1 MSLLKQLKWNL
12 ILLAVIFI
20 ALGIVLILWPG
31 ATMKTI
37 CYLLAA
43 MLLAIGVVSLINYL
57 RKDISGI
64 IYRYDLVVGLCAILG
79 GILVIVKV
87 DKLTDLIPAVL
98 GFLVTMSGIMKM
110 QNSVDML
117 RLGHGTWHVAFAM
130 AIVNIV
136 AGIVLLM
143 NPFEAAQILIM
154 CLGIA
159 LVYSG
164 ITDLYVT
171 ISISRRLSRL
181 KTIRVFTA
189 FYKSTGIAPILHR
202 IFPCNRFFSCSRR
215 VRFAYFCRQ
224 WRCHGK

>member
-1 MSLLKQLKWNL
+1 MTEFLGNMYSWFTFIPKITLSNLFEIL
-12 ILLAVIFI
+12 ILT
-20 ALGIVLILWPG
+20 VLIYEVLLWVKSTRAG
-31 ATMKTI
+31 VLLRGGMI
-37 CYLLAA
+37 IVGFYLLAA

-181 KTIRVFTA
+181 KTEIVVA
-189 FYKSTGIAPILHR
+189 ENDSEE
-202 IFPCNRFFSCSRR
+202 
-215 VRFAYFCRQ
+215 
-224 WRCHGK
+224 

>member
-20 ALGIVLILWPG
+20 ALGIVLIFWPG

-181 KTIRVFTA
+181 KTEIVVAEDCLLYTSPSPRD
-189 FYKSTGIAPILHR
+189 
-202 IFPCNRFFSCSRR
+202 
-215 VRFAYFCRQ
+215 
-224 WRCHGK
+224 

>member
-87 DKLTDLIPAVL
+87 DKLTDLIPAGGGL
-98 GFLVTMSGIMKM
+98 LVTMSGIMKM

-181 KTIRVFTA
+181 KTEIVVA
-189 FYKSTGIAPILHR
+189 EDDSEE
-202 IFPCNRFFSCSRR
+202 
-215 VRFAYFCRQ
+215 
-224 WRCHGK
+224 